1 MKYFTLCK
9 IPDDQKVDLASL
21 YMIDKAEVWISN
33 YLSVKKNVDWSEFV
47 IDLSARFK
55 DESGLNVVEQFNK
68 LQQTGTIEEFI
79 DEFDNVR
86 SLMEQN
92 HHILPDSY
100 FLESFIGGLKPTVK
114 PFVKAFKPVNVAE
127 AIMYARLQEKSIQAN
142 SKKIGNSTGSV
153 YSSKPYASTVFS
165 ATTSSNNHNKP
176 PLLPTGTSICMIWVQ
191 KYYSISLQV
200 NAVVLV

>member
-127 AIMYARLQEKSIQAN
+127 AIMYARLQEESIQAN
-142 SKKIGNSTGSV
+142 SQKIGKSTGSV

-165 ATTSSNNHNKP
+165 ATTSNNHNKP
-176 PLLPTGTSICMIWVQ
+176 PLC
-191 KYYSISLQV
+191 
-200 NAVVLV
+200 